1 MSTFLRSATSTTVA
15 IVAVS
20 VLAGCG
26 ISIPSDPDGTLD
38 RVTGGE
44 LRVGVSESA
53 PWAETEGSGEPGGTE
68 VDLVEEFAENLEA
81 DVEWTEGGEAD
92 LVYALERG
100 ELDLVIG
107 GFTDTTPWTSKAAM
121 TQPYAESTNPEGKT
135 AKHVML
141 TPMGENA
148 FLVRLERF
156 LLEGEGEQK

>member
-1 MSTFLRSATSTTVA
+1 MFLRSATPTTLA

-20 VLAGCG
+20 LLAGCG
-26 ISIPSDPDGTLD
+26 ISIPNDPDGTLD

-53 PWAETEGSGEPGGTE
+53 PWTETAGSGAPTGTE
-68 VDLVEEFAENLEA
+68 VDLVEEFAENLHA
-81 DVEWTEGGEAD
+81 DVDWTEGGEAD
-92 LVYALERG
+92 LVSALERG

-121 TQPYAESTNPEGKT
+121 TQPYAESTNDEGTT

-141 TPMGENA
+141 APMGENA

-156 LLEGEGEQK
+156 LLEGDGEQK